1 MKSPV
6 DVAVTEVRR
15 VGKVSTWISESVQF
29 DYMYTGAYM
38 HLQMQNQKKNTYRR
52 SSDWQFASE
61 GCVHVKSAELLSD
74 LSELCVDAAKTGEKP
89 SQ

>member
-29 DYMYTGAYM
+29 DYIYTG
-38 HLQMQNQKKNTYRR
+38 TY
-52 SSDWQFASE
+52 ATATANSE
-61 GCVHVKSAELLSD
+61 KIL
-74 LSELCVDAAKTGEKP
+74 TGEAVIGSSP
-89 SQ
+89 PRGVFTSSPQNCSPI